1 MNVKNADSK
10 SIGRRMLR
18 ENIWRAF
25 LKMWGQG
32 FAPKGAKLNDKLPMN
47 PEGDKGDEAQEL
59 SMGSIRI
66 HT

>member
-1 MNVKNADSK
+1 M
-10 SIGRRMLR
+10 
-18 ENIWRAF
+18 WQAF

-32 FAPKGAKLNDKLPMN
+32 FAPKGAKLNDKLPIN

-59 SMGSIRI
+59 SMDSIQI